1 MVIYLLV
8 IAGICVGIV
17 YNLIKFY
24 QEIRETM
31 DDTDMEID

>member
-1 MVIYLLV
+1 VLIYLV
-8 IAGICVGIV
+8 AIAGICVGIV

-31 DDTDMEID
+31 DKTDMEID

>member
-1 MVIYLLV
+1 VLIYLVV
-8 IAGICVGIV
+8 IAGICIGIV

-31 DDTDMEID
+31 DKTDMEID